1 MIVNRVIS
9 IRSQTGSRTTR
20 SLFSAKINW
29 MELKTIPRRQSQR
42 FQLTTSKRNW
52 TVWRMKGRERERE
65 RASSWWE
72 RVSYDK
78 KRSSSGEIAIRRYG
92 TTIARVIFSLFSFFL
107 FPFFCNLLKRDV
119 KTNITKNQFDQFSLY
134 IFTTVSRLS
143 ENIFVKKNVSSLI
156 VKIARKTPLI
166 FMTVLKIGF
175 YGIFRFTYYSFTCN
189 SVKLSW
195 CWYRSSLFRIILT
208 ARKRE
213 IIYYIHI
220 AHLTNTIDT
229 CLSFASGDW
238 YVSSKEEWR
247 TRVTR
252 CTRRGHRY

>member
-1 MIVNRVIS
+1 
-9 IRSQTGSRTTR
+9 
-20 SLFSAKINW
+20 
-29 MELKTIPRRQSQR
+29 
-42 FQLTTSKRNW
+42 
-52 TVWRMKGRERERE
+52 MKGRERERVRGGNVSRTIKRDRRVVRSRYE
-65 RASSWWE
+65 DTAQLSRAWYSPCS
-72 RVSYDK
+72 R
-78 KRSSSGEIAIRRYG
+78 
-92 TTIARVIFSLFSFFL
+92 FSFPF
-107 FPFFCNLLKRDV
+107 FSFFCNLLKRDV
-119 KTNITKNQFDQFSLY
+119 KTNITKNRFDQFSLY

-175 YGIFRFTYYSFTCN
+175 YGIFRFTCYSFTCN
-189 SVKLSW
+189 SVKLSR

-252 CTRRGHRY
+252 CTRRGHRYWVMSKQRSWSTI